1 MGEGLGPR
9 MGDEISTVRWQLMAR
24 PTASDERAPT
34 APALVDRG
42 QTWRTIA
49 AILAALLIHA
59 LAAVLLLVALPLATP
74 PAKPPEIS
82 VEVVME
88 QPKPEVPKP
97 QPPKPSIKAEA
108 KPVPVP
114 PRESGGDP
122 NLKQGMTAE
131 ERLKEKAQAT
141 PEPKPVSSPETPLV
155 SAEPTPPPKEK
166 TEPAHAALAKP
177 EPARNKPS
185 VPDPLR
191 LPGEGGGDRYLN
203 EVRDQLLQHR
213 VYPAEAQARG
223 LSGTAI
229 YRLVV
234 DRSGK
239 LLNVQLLHSSGYHEL
254 DDAGLE
260 TIELTAPL
268 HPLPSDLP
276 GPAVALVLTL
286 FIGP

>member
-1 MGEGLGPR
+1 
-9 MGDEISTVRWQLMAR
+9 MGDEASAVPWQPLAR
-24 PTASDERAPT
+24 AAASEERTPAAPV
-34 APALVDRG
+34 LIDRG
-42 QTWRTIA
+42 QKWRTIA
-49 AILAALLIHA
+49 AVLAALLIHA
-59 LAAVLLLVALPLATP
+59 LVAVLLLVALPLATAP
-74 PAKPPEIS
+74 TTPPEIP
-82 VEVVME
+82 VEIVLE
-88 QPKPEVPKP
+88 RPKPEAPKP
-97 QPPKPSIKAEA
+97 QPKAET

-122 NLKQGMTAE
+122 NLKQGMTAAE
-131 ERLKEKAQAT
+131 LLKEKARAA

-166 TEPAHAALAKP
+166 TEPAQAALAKP
-177 EPARNKPS
+177 EPARNKPTM
-185 VPDPLR
+185 PDPLR

-213 VYPAEAQARG
+213 VYPAEAEARG
-223 LSGTAI
+223 LSGTAV

-239 LLNVQLLHSSGYHEL
+239 LLNVQLLHSSGHHEL

-286 FIGP
+286 YIGP